1 MKVSLAQIVWGFPMP
16 KMQVISNT
24 GCDTLTVVL
33 NEGKLMDIR
42 VWAGINDETTRTISR
57 DEAIELLPFLK
68 GWLADG
74 QPDHP
79 MICHTERTAKA
90 TSYLHENEGEDE
102 ADYREVIVKMNI
114 DSFVVLSEGWADYKR
129 IRATKEQLMNDWM
142 PRLVAITKGW
152 SPWQDFVIKG
162 KDDPEKDDVE
172 IELPTVESVQRLINC
187 INTFQRWSLIPI
199 TKHWT
204 IDATPTDKLRLH
216 CSSWGYY
223 SGEFTLSR
231 DEATAL
237 VPIMEHWIDYPKA
250 PAGAVD
256 EPYPV
261 GSYD

>member
-1 MKVSLAQIVWGFPMP
+1 MKVSLAQIAWGFPMP
-16 KMQVISNT
+16 KMQVISDT

-33 NEGKLMDIR
+33 NEDESMDIR
-42 VWAGINDETTRTISR
+42 VWAGINDETTKTISR
-57 DEAIELLPFLK
+57 DQGIELLPFLK
-68 GWLADG
+68 GWLAGG

-79 MICHTERTAKA
+79 MVCHTESTAKA
-90 TSYLHENEGEDE
+90 TSYIYTSECYNNGGFYEVTVEMTSESFTLWTETEED
-102 ADYREVIVKMNI
+102 A
-114 DSFVVLSEGWADYKR
+114 WA
-129 IRATKEQLMNDWM
+129 IRAPKEQLADDWM
-142 PRLVAITKGW
+142 PKLQAMIVGPSFEAFLV
-152 SPWQDFVIKG
+152 KG
-162 KDDPEKDDVE
+162 KGHLVECEVE
-172 IELPTVESVQRLINC
+172 IKLPTVESVQKLINC
-187 INTFQRWSLIPI
+187 INTFQRWSIIPV

-237 VPIMEHWIDYPKA
+237 VPIMEHWIDHPKA
-250 PAGAVD
+250 LSVAVD